1 MFRLLKALS
10 LTLAL
15 VALSIFAISCSS
27 NAPAN
32 IRFVHAIQDG
42 AAMDIQVNGQTKFTG
57 VSFLGVQPNQPGYTS
72 VPSGS
77 DTIEGFL
84 AGTSTIGFNPTTIGF
99 SAGANYTVIATGLI
113 AGTQTADIISLSD
126 NNSAPPAGDVEF
138 RIVHASPSG
147 PPLVDVYILLSPA
160 TAPTGTP
167 AISGLAYTQASKYIS
182 LVYNPNDDT
191 TFPGYQ
197 IFVTA
202 PGSLTPIYISQSTNP
217 ADNSIHTLVM
227 TDMQSGTTM
236 SGSFLELADLN

>member
-1 MFRLLKALS
+1 MFRLLKALL

-27 NAPAN
+27 DANAN

-113 AGTQTADIISLSD
+113 AGTKNADILSLSD
-126 NNSAPPAGDVEF
+126 NNSAPVAGDVEF

-160 TAPTGTP
+160 AAPTGTP

-202 PGSLTPIYISQSTNP
+202 PGSLTPIYISEPINP
-217 ADNSIHTLVM
+217 EDNSIRTLVM
-227 TDMQSGTTM
+227 TDIQNGTSM